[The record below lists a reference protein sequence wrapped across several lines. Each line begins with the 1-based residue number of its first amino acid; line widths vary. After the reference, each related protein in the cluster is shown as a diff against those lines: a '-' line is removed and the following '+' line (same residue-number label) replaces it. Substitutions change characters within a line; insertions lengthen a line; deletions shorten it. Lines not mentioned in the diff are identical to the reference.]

1 MYSGFKV
8 TKVTIN
14 IQSDTQYMHS
24 DFIKR
29 KTVNES
35 NKLRYKKAR
44 SDLDGD
50 LSLALAFLGLLSH
63 SEGVN
68 VVVA

>member
-1 MYSGFKV
+1 
-8 TKVTIN
+8 
-14 IQSDTQYMHS
+14 MHS